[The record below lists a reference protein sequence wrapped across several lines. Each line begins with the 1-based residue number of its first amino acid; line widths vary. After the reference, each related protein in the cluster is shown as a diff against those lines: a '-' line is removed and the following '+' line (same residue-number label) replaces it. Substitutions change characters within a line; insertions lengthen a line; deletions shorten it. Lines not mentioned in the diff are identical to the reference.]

1 MSDPSHIFN
10 YLAPA
15 KVNLCLQIGRK
26 RADGYHEL
34 ASIVGFTEFG
44 DSLTIKL
51 SETNQ
56 LVLRGQFSAHI
67 DSKTSENLVMK
78 AIQILRDHN
87 HNIPPLEI
95 TIDKQ
100 IPVGGGLGGG
110 SSDAATTFLAL
121 NEIFN
126 LNISKTNLSDMALK
140 IGADI
145 PVCLNRHFVIMRG
158 VGDKITTLSDAKLSD
173 AKLSDFGLSNYIVLA
188 NPNSIVST
196 RNVFAEFDK
205 NTLQENSEWLME
217 SQDLTQLLTRGN
229 NLQESALKIYPEISL
244 LLNTMKTLCPR
255 DGKTGLS
262 APQMSGS
269 GASCFALF
277 EDEKTADMFCRKIQQ
292 AGYWSVSTKF
302 MSNF

>member
-1 MSDPSHIFN
+1 MSDLSHIFN

-15 KVNLCLQIGRK
+15 KVNLCLKIGRK

-44 DSLTIKL
+44 DSLNIKL
-51 SETNQ
+51 SETDQ

-78 AIQILRDHN
+78 AIHILRDHN

-110 SSDAATTFLAL
+110 SSDAATTLLAL

-158 VGDKITTLSDAKLSD
+158 IGDKITTLSDSGLSD
-173 AKLSDFGLSNYIVLA
+173 SGLSNYIVLA

-196 RNVFAEFDK
+196 RNVFEEFDK
-205 NTLQENSEWLME
+205 STLQKNSEWLME
-217 SQDLTQLLTRGN
+217 SRDLTQLLTGGN
-229 NLQESALKIYPEISL
+229 NLQESALKIYPEIGL

-255 DGKTGLS
+255 DRKTGLFG
-262 APQMSGS
+262 PQMSGS
-269 GASCFALF
+269 GASCFTLF
-277 EDEKTADMFCRKIQQ
+277 KDKKAADMLCRKIQQ

>member
-34 ASIVGFTEFG
+34 TSIVGFTEFG

-51 SETNQ
+51 SETDQ

-121 NEIFN
+121 NEIFD

-158 VGDKITTLSDAKLSD
+158 VGDKITTLPDAKLSD
-173 AKLSDFGLSNYIVLA
+173 SGLSNYIVLA

-196 RNVFAEFDK
+196 SNVFEEFDK
-205 NTLQENSEWLME
+205 GTLKENSEWLIE
-217 SQDLTQLLTRGN
+217 NRDLTQLLTGGN
-229 NLQESALKIYPEISL
+229 NLQESALKIYPEIGL
-244 LLNTMKTLCPR
+244 LLNTMKTLYPR
-255 DGKTGLS
+255 DRKTGLS

-277 EDEKTADMFCRKIQQ
+277 KDKKTADMFCRKIQQ
-292 AGYWSVSTKF
+292 TGYWSVSTKF

>member
-51 SETNQ
+51 SETDQ

-78 AIQILRDHN
+78 AIHILRDHN

-158 VGDKITTLSDAKLSD
+158 IGDKITTLSDSGLSD
-173 AKLSDFGLSNYIVLA
+173 SGLSNYIVLA

-196 RNVFAEFDK
+196 RNVFEEFDK
-205 NTLQENSEWLME
+205 STLQKNSEWLME
-217 SQDLTQLLTRGN
+217 SRDLTQLLTGGN
-229 NLQESALKIYPEISL
+229 NLQESALKIYPEIGL

-255 DGKTGLS
+255 DRKTGLFG
-262 APQMSGS
+262 PQMSGS
-269 GASCFALF
+269 GASCFTLF
-277 EDEKTADMFCRKIQQ
+277 KDKKAADMLCRKIQQ

>member
-51 SETNQ
+51 SETDQ
-56 LVLRGQFSAHI
+56 LALRGQFSAHI

-78 AIQILRDHN
+78 AIHILRDHN

-145 PVCLNRHFVIMRG
+145 PVCLNRHFVVMRG
-158 VGDKITTLSDAKLSD
+158 IGDKITTLSNSGLSD
-173 AKLSDFGLSNYIVLA
+173 SGLSNYIVLA

-196 RNVFAEFDK
+196 RNIFEEFDK
-205 NTLQENSEWLME
+205 STLQKNSEWLME
-217 SQDLTQLLTRGN
+217 SRDLTQLLTGGN
-229 NLQESALKIYPEISL
+229 NLQESALKIYPEIGL

-255 DGKTGLS
+255 DRKTGLFG
-262 APQMSGS
+262 PQMSGS
-269 GASCFALF
+269 GASCFTLF
-277 EDEKTADMFCRKIQQ
+277 KDKKAADMLCRKIQQ

>member
-1 MSDPSHIFN
+1 MSNPSHIFN

-44 DSLTIKL
+44 DSLTIKI
-51 SETNQ
+51 SDTDQ
-56 LVLRGQFSAHI
+56 LVLCGQFSANI
-67 DSKTSENLVMK
+67 DIKTSENLVMK
-78 AIQILRDHN
+78 AIQILRDHKY
-87 HNIPPLEI
+87 NIPPLEI

-110 SSDAATTFLAL
+110 SSDAATTFLGL

-126 LNISKTNLSDMALK
+126 LNISKTNLSDMALE

-158 VGDKITTLSDAKLSD
+158 VGDKITTLSDSGLSD
-173 AKLSDFGLSNYIVLA
+173 SGLSNYIVLA

-196 RNVFAEFDK
+196 RNVFKEFDK
-205 NTLQENSEWLME
+205 NTSQENPERLTE
-217 SQDLTQLLTRGN
+217 NQDLTQLLIGGN
-229 NLQESALKIYPEISL
+229 NLQESALKIYPEIGL
-244 LLNTMKTLCPR
+244 LLNTMETLHPR
-255 DGKTGLS
+255 DRKIGLS
-262 APQMSGS
+262 SVQMSGS

-277 EDEKTADMFCRKIQQ
+277 EDKKTADMFCRKMQQ

>member
-1 MSDPSHIFN
+1 MSNPSHIFN

-44 DSLTIKL
+44 DSLTIKI
-51 SETNQ
+51 SDTDQ
-56 LVLRGQFSAHI
+56 LVLCGQFSANI
-67 DSKTSENLVMK
+67 DIKTSENLVMK
-78 AIQILRDHN
+78 AIQILRDHKY
-87 HNIPPLEI
+87 NIPPLEI

-110 SSDAATTFLAL
+110 SSDAATTFLGL

-126 LNISKTNLSDMALK
+126 LNISKTNLSDMALE

-158 VGDKITTLSDAKLSD
+158 VGDKITTLSDSGLSD
-173 AKLSDFGLSNYIVLA
+173 SGLSNYIVLA

-196 RNVFAEFDK
+196 RNVFKEFDK
-205 NTLQENSEWLME
+205 NTSQENPERLTE
-217 SQDLTQLLTRGN
+217 NQDLTQLLIGGN
-229 NLQESALKIYPEISL
+229 NLQESALKIYPEIGL
-244 LLNTMKTLCPR
+244 LLNTMETLYPR
-255 DGKTGLS
+255 DRKIGLS
-262 APQMSGS
+262 SVQMSGS

-277 EDEKTADMFCRKIQQ
+277 EDKKTADMFCRKMQQ

>member
-51 SETNQ
+51 SETDQ
-56 LVLRGQFSAHI
+56 LALRGQFSAHI

-78 AIQILRDHN
+78 AIHILRDHN

-158 VGDKITTLSDAKLSD
+158 IGDKITTLSDSGLSD
-173 AKLSDFGLSNYIVLA
+173 SGLSNYIVLA

-229 NLQESALKIYPEISL
+229 NLQESALKIYPEIGL

-255 DGKTGLS
+255 DRKTGLFG
-262 APQMSGS
+262 PQMSGS
-269 GASCFALF
+269 GASCFTLF
-277 EDEKTADMFCRKIQQ
+277 KDKKAADMLCRKIQQ

>member
-1 MSDPSHIFN
+1 MSNPSHIFN

-44 DSLTIKL
+44 DSLTIKI
-51 SETNQ
+51 SDTDQ
-56 LVLRGQFSAHI
+56 LVLCGQFSANI
-67 DSKTSENLVMK
+67 DIETSENLVMK

-95 TIDKQ
+95 TIDKK

-110 SSDAATTFLAL
+110 SSDAATTFLGL

-126 LNISKTNLSDMALK
+126 LNISKTNLSDMALE

-158 VGDKITTLSDAKLSD
+158 VGDKITTLSDS
-173 AKLSDFGLSNYIVLA
+173 GLSNYIVLA

-196 RNVFAEFDK
+196 RNVFEEFDK
-205 NTLQENSEWLME
+205 STLQENSEWLIK
-217 SQDLTQLLTRGN
+217 SRDLTQLLTGGN
-229 NLQESALKIYPEISL
+229 NLQGSALKIYPEIGL
-244 LLNTMKTLCPR
+244 LLNTMKTLCSR
-255 DGKTGLS
+255 DRKSGLFG
-262 APQMSGS
+262 PQMSGS
-269 GASCFALF
+269 GASCFVLF
-277 EDEKTADMFCRKIQQ
+277 EDKNAADMLCRKIQQ
-292 AGYWSVSTKF
+292 AGYWSISTKF

>member
-1 MSDPSHIFN
+1 MSNPSHIFN

-44 DSLTIKL
+44 DSLTIKI
-51 SETNQ
+51 SDTDQ
-56 LVLRGQFSAHI
+56 LVLCGQFSANI
-67 DSKTSENLVMK
+67 DIKTSENLVMK
-78 AIQILRDHN
+78 AIQILRDHKY
-87 HNIPPLEI
+87 NIPPLEI

-110 SSDAATTFLAL
+110 SSDAATTFLGL

-126 LNISKTNLSDMALK
+126 LNISKTNLSDMALE

-158 VGDKITTLSDAKLSD
+158 VGDKITTLSD

-229 NLQESALKIYPEISL
+229 NLQESALKIYPEIGL
-244 LLNTMKTLCPR
+244 LLNTMKTLYPR

-277 EDEKTADMFCRKIQQ
+277 EDKKTADMFCRKIQQ

>member
-51 SETNQ
+51 SETDQ
-56 LVLRGQFSAHI
+56 LALRGQFSAHI

-78 AIQILRDHN
+78 AIHILRDHN

-158 VGDKITTLSDAKLSD
+158 IGDKITTLSNSGLSD
-173 AKLSDFGLSNYIVLA
+173 SGLSNYIVLA

-229 NLQESALKIYPEISL
+229 NLQESALKIYPEIGL

-255 DGKTGLS
+255 DRKTGLFG
-262 APQMSGS
+262 PQMSGS
-269 GASCFALF
+269 GASCFTLF
-277 EDEKTADMFCRKIQQ
+277 KDKKAADMLCRKIQQ

>member
-51 SETNQ
+51 SVADQ

-78 AIQILRDHN
+78 AIHILRDHN

-158 VGDKITTLSDAKLSD
+158 IGDKITTLSDSGLSD
-173 AKLSDFGLSNYIVLA
+173 YIVLA

-196 RNVFAEFDK
+196 RNVFEEFDK
-205 NTLQENSEWLME
+205 STLQENSEWLME
-217 SQDLTQLLTRGN
+217 SRDLTQLLTGGN
-229 NLQESALKIYPEISL
+229 NLQESALKIYPEIGL

-255 DGKTGLS
+255 DRKTGLFG
-262 APQMSGS
+262 PQMSGS
-269 GASCFALF
+269 GASCFTLF
-277 EDEKTADMFCRKIQQ
+277 KDKKAADMLCRKIQQ

>member
-1 MSDPSHIFN
+1 MSDPSRIFN

-15 KVNLCLQIGRK
+15 KVNLCLQIGIK

-44 DSLTIKL
+44 DSLSIKL
-51 SETNQ
+51 SKTDQ

-110 SSDAATTFLAL
+110 SSDAATTFLAM

-173 AKLSDFGLSNYIVLA
+173 SGLSNYIVLA
-188 NPNSIVST
+188 NPNSIIST
-196 RNVFAEFDK
+196 RNVFEEFDK
-205 NTLQENSEWLME
+205 NTLQENSECLME
-217 SQDLTQLLTRGN
+217 SQNLTQLLAGGN
-229 NLQESALKIYPEISL
+229 NLQESALKIYPEIGL
-244 LLNTMKTLCPR
+244 LLNTMKTLCLR
-255 DGKTGLS
+255 HKKTGLS

-269 GASCFALF
+269 GASCFVLF
-277 EDEKTADMFCRKIQQ
+277 EEKKTADMFCHKIQQ

>member
-26 RADGYHEL
+26 RSDGYHEL

-51 SETNQ
+51 SETDQ

-78 AIQILRDHN
+78 AIHILRDHN

-158 VGDKITTLSDAKLSD
+158 IGDKITTLSDSGLSD
-173 AKLSDFGLSNYIVLA
+173 YIVLA

-196 RNVFAEFDK
+196 RNVFEEFDK
-205 NTLQENSEWLME
+205 STLQENSEWLME
-217 SQDLTQLLTRGN
+217 SRDLTQLLTGGN
-229 NLQESALKIYPEISL
+229 NLQESALKIYPEIGL

-255 DGKTGLS
+255 DRKTGLFG
-262 APQMSGS
+262 PQMSGS
-269 GASCFALF
+269 GASCFTLF
-277 EDEKTADMFCRKIQQ
+277 KDKKAADMLCRKIQQ

>member
-1 MSDPSHIFN
+1 MSNPSHIFN

-44 DSLTIKL
+44 DSLTIKI
-51 SETNQ
+51 SDTDQ
-56 LVLRGQFSAHI
+56 LVLCGQFSANI
-67 DSKTSENLVMK
+67 DIKTSENLVMK
-78 AIQILRDHN
+78 AIQILRDHK

-110 SSDAATTFLAL
+110 SSDAATTFLGL

-126 LNISKTNLSDMALK
+126 LNISKTNLSDMALE

-158 VGDKITTLSDAKLSD
+158 VGDKITTLSDS
-173 AKLSDFGLSNYIVLA
+173 GLSNYIVLA

-196 RNVFAEFDK
+196 RNVFKEFDK
-205 NTLQENSEWLME
+205 NTSQENPEWLTE
-217 SQDLTQLLTRGN
+217 NQDLTQLLIGGN
-229 NLQESALKIYPEISL
+229 NLQESALKIYPEIGL
-244 LLNTMKTLCPR
+244 LLNTMETLYPKDR
-255 DGKTGLS
+255 KIGLS
-262 APQMSGS
+262 SVQMSGS

-277 EDEKTADMFCRKIQQ
+277 EDKKTADMFCRKMQQ

>member
-51 SETNQ
+51 SETDQ

-78 AIQILRDHN
+78 AIHILRDHN

-158 VGDKITTLSDAKLSD
+158 IGDKITTLSDSGLSD
-173 AKLSDFGLSNYIVLA
+173 YIVLA

-196 RNVFAEFDK
+196 RNVFEEFDK
-205 NTLQENSEWLME
+205 STLQENSEWLME
-217 SQDLTQLLTRGN
+217 SRDLTQLLTGGN
-229 NLQESALKIYPEISL
+229 NLQESALKLYPEIGL

-255 DGKTGLS
+255 DRKTGLFG
-262 APQMSGS
+262 PQMSGS
-269 GASCFALF
+269 GASCFTLF
-277 EDEKTADMFCRKIQQ
+277 KDKKAADMLCRKIQQ

>member
-44 DSLTIKL
+44 DSLTIEL
-51 SETNQ
+51 SETDQ

-78 AIQILRDHN
+78 AIHILRDHN

-126 LNISKTNLSDMALK
+126 LNISKTNISDMALK

-145 PVCLNRHFVIMRG
+145 PVCLNRHFVVMRG
-158 VGDKITTLSDAKLSD
+158 IGDKITTLSNSGLSD
-173 AKLSDFGLSNYIVLA
+173 SGLSNYIVLA

-196 RNVFAEFDK
+196 RNVFEEFDK
-205 NTLQENSEWLME
+205 STLQKNSEWLTE
-217 SQDLTQLLTRGN
+217 SRDLTQLLTGGN
-229 NLQESALKIYPEISL
+229 NLQESALKIYPEIGL

-255 DGKTGLS
+255 DRKTGLFG
-262 APQMSGS
+262 PQMSGS
-269 GASCFALF
+269 GASCFTLF
-277 EDEKTADMFCRKIQQ
+277 KDKKAADMLCRKIQQ

>member
-1 MSDPSHIFN
+1 MSNPSHIFN

-44 DSLTIKL
+44 DYLTIKI
-51 SETNQ
+51 SDTDQ
-56 LVLRGQFSAHI
+56 LVLCGQFSANI
-67 DSKTSENLVMK
+67 DIKTSENLVMK
-78 AIQILRDHN
+78 AIQILRDHK

-110 SSDAATTFLAL
+110 SSDAATTFLGL

-126 LNISKTNLSDMALK
+126 LNISKTNLSDMALE

-158 VGDKITTLSDAKLSD
+158 VGDKITTLSDSGLSD
-173 AKLSDFGLSNYIVLA
+173 SGLSNYIVLA

-196 RNVFAEFDK
+196 RNVFKEFDK
-205 NTLQENSEWLME
+205 NTSQENPEWLTE
-217 SQDLTQLLTRGN
+217 NQDFTQLLIGGN
-229 NLQESALKIYPEISL
+229 NLQESALKIYPEIGI
-244 LLNTMKTLCPR
+244 LLNTMETLYPR
-255 DGKTGLS
+255 NRKIGLS
-262 APQMSGS
+262 SVQMSGS

-277 EDEKTADMFCRKIQQ
+277 EDKKTADMFCRKMQQ

>member
-158 VGDKITTLSDAKLSD
+158 VGDKITTLSDSGISD
-173 AKLSDFGLSNYIVLA
+173 SGLSNYIVLA

-229 NLQESALKIYPEISL
+229 NLQESALKIYPEIGL

-255 DGKTGLS
+255 DRKTGLFG
-262 APQMSGS
+262 PQMSGS

-277 EDEKTADMFCRKIQQ
+277 EDKKTADMFCRKIQQ

>member
-51 SETNQ
+51 SETDQ
-56 LVLRGQFSAHI
+56 LVLRGQFSAHV

-100 IPVGGGLGGG
+100 MPVGGGLGGG

-158 VGDKITTLSDAKLSD
+158 IGDKITTLSDSGLSD
-173 AKLSDFGLSNYIVLA
+173 SGLSNYIVLA

-196 RNVFAEFDK
+196 RNVFEEFDK
-205 NTLQENSEWLME
+205 STLQKNSEWLME
-217 SQDLTQLLTRGN
+217 SQDLTQLLTGGN
-229 NLQESALKIYPEISL
+229 NLQESALKIYPEIGL

-255 DGKTGLS
+255 DRKTGLFG
-262 APQMSGS
+262 PQMSGS
-269 GASCFALF
+269 GASCFTLF
-277 EDEKTADMFCRKIQQ
+277 KDKKAADMLCRKIQQ

>member
-51 SETNQ
+51 SETDQ
-56 LVLRGQFSAHI
+56 LVIRGQFSAHI

-78 AIQILRDHN
+78 AIHILRDHN

-145 PVCLNRHFVIMRG
+145 PVCLNRNFVIMRG
-158 VGDKITTLSDAKLSD
+158 IGDKITTLSDSGLSD
-173 AKLSDFGLSNYIVLA
+173 YIVLA

-196 RNVFAEFDK
+196 RNVFEEFDK
-205 NTLQENSEWLME
+205 STLQKNSEWLME
-217 SQDLTQLLTRGN
+217 SRDLTQLLTGGN
-229 NLQESALKIYPEISL
+229 NLQESALKIYPEIGL

-255 DGKTGLS
+255 DRKTGLFG
-262 APQMSGS
+262 PQMSGS
-269 GASCFALF
+269 GASCFTLF
-277 EDEKTADMFCRKIQQ
+277 KDKKAADMLCRKIQQ

>member
-158 VGDKITTLSDAKLSD
+158 VGDKVTTLSNSGLSD
-173 AKLSDFGLSNYIVLA
+173 YIVLA

-196 RNVFAEFDK
+196 RNVFEEFDK
-205 NTLQENSEWLME
+205 NTLQKNSEWLME
-217 SQDLTQLLTRGN
+217 SRDLTQLLTGGN
-229 NLQESALKIYPEISL
+229 NLQESALKIYPEIGL
-244 LLNTMKTLCPR
+244 LLNTMKTLYPR

-277 EDEKTADMFCRKIQQ
+277 EDKKNADMFCRKIQQ

>member
-15 KVNLCLQIGRK
+15 KINLCLQIGRK
-26 RADGYHEL
+26 HADGYHEL
-34 ASIVGFTEFG
+34 TSIVGFTEFG

-51 SETNQ
+51 SETDQ

-78 AIQILRDHN
+78 AIHILRDHN

-158 VGDKITTLSDAKLSD
+158 IGDKITTLSDSGLSD
-173 AKLSDFGLSNYIVLA
+173 SGLSNYIVLA

-196 RNVFAEFDK
+196 RNVFEEFDK
-205 NTLQENSEWLME
+205 STLQKNSEWLME
-217 SQDLTQLLTRGN
+217 SRDLTQLLTGGN
-229 NLQESALKIYPEISL
+229 NLQESALKIYPEIGL

-255 DGKTGLS
+255 DRKTGLFG
-262 APQMSGS
+262 PQMSGS
-269 GASCFALF
+269 GASCFTLF
-277 EDEKTADMFCRKIQQ
+277 KDKKAADMLCRKIQQ

>member
-1 MSDPSHIFN
+1 MSDLSHIFN

-15 KVNLCLQIGRK
+15 KVNLCLKIGRK

-51 SETNQ
+51 SETDQ

-78 AIQILRDHN
+78 AIHILRDHN

-158 VGDKITTLSDAKLSD
+158 IGDKITTLSDSGLSD
-173 AKLSDFGLSNYIVLA
+173 SGLSNYIVLA

-196 RNVFAEFDK
+196 RNVFEEFDK
-205 NTLQENSEWLME
+205 STLQKNSEWLME
-217 SQDLTQLLTRGN
+217 SQDLTQLLTGGN
-229 NLQESALKIYPEISL
+229 NLQESALKIYPEIGL

-255 DGKTGLS
+255 DRKTGLFG
-262 APQMSGS
+262 PQMSGS
-269 GASCFALF
+269 GASCFTLF
-277 EDEKTADMFCRKIQQ
+277 KDKKAADMLCRKIQQ

>member
-26 RADGYHEL
+26 RANGYHEL

-51 SETNQ
+51 SETDQ

-78 AIQILRDHN
+78 AIHILRDNN

-158 VGDKITTLSDAKLSD
+158 IGDKITTLSDSGLSD
-173 AKLSDFGLSNYIVLA
+173 YIVLA

-196 RNVFAEFDK
+196 RNVFEEFDK
-205 NTLQENSEWLME
+205 STLQKNSEWLME
-217 SQDLTQLLTRGN
+217 SRDLTQLLTGGN
-229 NLQESALKIYPEISL
+229 NLQESALKIYPEIGL

-255 DGKTGLS
+255 DRKTGLFG
-262 APQMSGS
+262 PQMSGS
-269 GASCFALF
+269 GASCFTLF
-277 EDEKTADMFCRKIQQ
+277 KDKKAADMLCRKIQQ

>member
-173 AKLSDFGLSNYIVLA
+173 FGLSNYIVLA

-229 NLQESALKIYPEISL
+229 NLQESALKIYPEIGL

-255 DGKTGLS
+255 DRKTELFG
-262 APQMSGS
+262 PQMSGS

-277 EDEKTADMFCRKIQQ
+277 EDKKAADMLCRKIQQ

>member
-51 SETNQ
+51 SETDQ
-56 LVLRGQFSAHI
+56 LVIRGQFSAHI

-78 AIQILRDHN
+78 AIHILRDHN

-158 VGDKITTLSDAKLSD
+158 IGDKITTLSDSGLSD
-173 AKLSDFGLSNYIVLA
+173 YIVLA

-196 RNVFAEFDK
+196 RNVFEEFDK
-205 NTLQENSEWLME
+205 STLQENSEWLME
-217 SQDLTQLLTRGN
+217 SRDLTQLLTGGN
-229 NLQESALKIYPEISL
+229 NLQEYALKIYPEIGL

-255 DGKTGLS
+255 DRKTGLFG
-262 APQMSGS
+262 PQMSGS
-269 GASCFALF
+269 GASCFTLF
-277 EDEKTADMFCRKIQQ
+277 KDKKAADMLCRKIQQ

>member
-26 RADGYHEL
+26 RANGYHEL

-51 SETNQ
+51 SETDQ

-78 AIQILRDHN
+78 AIHILRDHN

-158 VGDKITTLSDAKLSD
+158 IGDKITTLSDSGLSD
-173 AKLSDFGLSNYIVLA
+173 YIVLA

-196 RNVFAEFDK
+196 RNVFEEFDK
-205 NTLQENSEWLME
+205 STLQENSEWLME
-217 SQDLTQLLTRGN
+217 SRDLTQLLTGGN
-229 NLQESALKIYPEISL
+229 NLQESALKIYPEIGL

-255 DGKTGLS
+255 DRKTGLFG
-262 APQMSGS
+262 PQMSGS
-269 GASCFALF
+269 GASCFTLF
-277 EDEKTADMFCRKIQQ
+277 KDKKAADMLCRKIQQ

>member
-51 SETNQ
+51 SETDQ
-56 LVLRGQFSAHI
+56 LVIRGQFSAHI

-78 AIQILRDHN
+78 AIHILRDHN

-158 VGDKITTLSDAKLSD
+158 IGDKITTLSDSGLSD
-173 AKLSDFGLSNYIVLA
+173 YIVLA

-196 RNVFAEFDK
+196 RNVFEEFDK
-205 NTLQENSEWLME
+205 STLQENSEWLME
-217 SQDLTQLLTRGN
+217 SRDLTQLLTGGN
-229 NLQESALKIYPEISL
+229 NLQESALKLYPEIGL

-255 DGKTGLS
+255 DRKTGLFG
-262 APQMSGS
+262 PQMSGS
-269 GASCFALF
+269 GASCFTLF
-277 EDEKTADMFCRKIQQ
+277 KDKKAADMLCRKIQQ

>member
-1 MSDPSHIFN
+1 MSDLSHIFN

-51 SETNQ
+51 SETDQ

-78 AIQILRDHN
+78 AIHILRDHN

-158 VGDKITTLSDAKLSD
+158 IGDKITTLSDSGLSD
-173 AKLSDFGLSNYIVLA
+173 SGLSNYIVLA

-196 RNVFAEFDK
+196 RNVFEEFDK
-205 NTLQENSEWLME
+205 STLQKNSEWLME
-217 SQDLTQLLTRGN
+217 SRDLTQLLTGGN
-229 NLQESALKIYPEISL
+229 NLQKSALKIYPEIGL

-255 DGKTGLS
+255 DRKTGLFG
-262 APQMSGS
+262 PQMSGS
-269 GASCFALF
+269 GASCFTLF
-277 EDEKTADMFCRKIQQ
+277 KDKKAADMLCRKIQQ

-302 MSNF
+302 LSNF

>member
-1 MSDPSHIFN
+1 MSNPSHIFN

-44 DSLTIKL
+44 DSLSIKL
-51 SETNQ
+51 SETDQ

-173 AKLSDFGLSNYIVLA
+173 SGLSNYIALA
-188 NPNSIVST
+188 NPDSIVST
-196 RNVFAEFDK
+196 RNVFEEFDK

-217 SQDLTQLLTRGN
+217 SRDLTQLLTGGN
-229 NLQESALKIYPEISL
+229 NLQESALKIYPEIGL
-244 LLNTMKTLCPR
+244 LLNTMETLYPKDR
-255 DGKTGLS
+255 KIGLS
-262 APQMSGS
+262 SVQMSGS

-277 EDEKTADMFCRKIQQ
+277 EDKKTADMFCRKMQQ

>member
-51 SETNQ
+51 SEIDQ
-56 LVLRGQFSAHI
+56 LVLRGQFSAHVDI
-67 DSKTSENLVMK
+67 KTSENLVMQ
-78 AIQILRDHN
+78 AVQILRDHN

-126 LNISKTNLSDMALK
+126 LDISKTNLSDMAHK

-158 VGDKITTLSDAKLSD
+158 VGDKITTLSDS
-173 AKLSDFGLSNYIVLA
+173 GLSNSRLFKYIVLA

-196 RNVFAEFDK
+196 SNVFEEFDK
-205 NTLQENSEWLME
+205 RTLKENSEWLIE
-217 SQDLTQLLTRGN
+217 NRDLTQLLTGGN
-229 NLQESALKIYPEISL
+229 NLQESALKIYPEIGL

-255 DGKTGLS
+255 DRKTGLF

-277 EDEKTADMFCRKIQQ
+277 EDKKAADMLCRKIQQ

>member
-1 MSDPSHIFN
+1 MSDLSHIFN

-51 SETNQ
+51 SETDQ

-78 AIQILRDHN
+78 AIHILRDHN

-158 VGDKITTLSDAKLSD
+158 IGDKITTLSDSGLSD
-173 AKLSDFGLSNYIVLA
+173 SGLSNYIVLA

-196 RNVFAEFDK
+196 RNVFEEFDK
-205 NTLQENSEWLME
+205 STLQKNSEWLME
-217 SQDLTQLLTRGN
+217 SRDLTQLLTGGN
-229 NLQESALKIYPEISL
+229 NLQESALKIYPEIGL

-255 DGKTGLS
+255 DRKTGLFG
-262 APQMSGS
+262 PQMSGS
-269 GASCFALF
+269 GASCFTLF
-277 EDEKTADMFCRKIQQ
+277 KDKKAADMLCRKIQQ

>member
-78 AIQILRDHN
+78 AIHILRDHN

-158 VGDKITTLSDAKLSD
+158 IGDKITTLSDSGLSD
-173 AKLSDFGLSNYIVLA
+173 YIVLA

-196 RNVFAEFDK
+196 RNVFEEFDK
-205 NTLQENSEWLME
+205 STLQENSEWLME
-217 SQDLTQLLTRGN
+217 SRDLTQLLTGGN
-229 NLQESALKIYPEISL
+229 NLQESALKIYPEIGL

-255 DGKTGLS
+255 DRKTGLFG
-262 APQMSGS
+262 PQMSGS
-269 GASCFALF
+269 GASCFTLF
-277 EDEKTADMFCRKIQQ
+277 KDKKAADMLCRKIQQ

>member
-1 MSDPSHIFN
+1 MSVPSHIFN

-15 KVNLCLQIGRK
+15 KVNLFLHIGRK

-51 SETNQ
+51 SDTDQ
-56 LVLRGQFSAHI
+56 LVLRGQFSANI

-78 AIQILRDHN
+78 AIKILRDYN
-87 HNIPPLEI
+87 YNIPALEI
-95 TIDKQ
+95 AIDKQ

-110 SSDAATTFLAL
+110 SSDAATIFLAL

-126 LNISKTNLSDMALK
+126 LNVSKTNLSDMALK

-158 VGDKITTLSDAKLSD
+158 VGDKITTLSKARLSD
-173 AKLSDFGLSNYIVLA
+173 SGLSNYIVLA

-196 RNVFAEFDK
+196 RNVFEEFDN
-205 NTLQENSEWLME
+205 NTSLENTEWPIE
-217 SQDLTQLLTRGN
+217 DQDLNQLLSEGN
-229 NLQESALKIYPEISL
+229 NLQESAIKIYPEIGL
-244 LLNTMKTLCPR
+244 LLNTMKILYPGDT
-255 DGKTGLS
+255 KIGLS
-262 APQMSGS
+262 SVQMSGS
-269 GASCFALF
+269 GATCFALF
-277 EDEKTADMFCRKIQQ
+277 EDKKTADMFCRKIQQ

-302 MSNF
+302 LSNF